1 VSCALHICCTC
12 SAKISLF
19 FPAHTLRVVSL
30 SSWMFQSPYTI
41 VTTPPCHKIIL
52 LKRLFLGSCFRRLDD
67 AFVLLVSLMFISN
80 RKVSFLSDN
89 CLDCRMNSVWWI
101 LLVTM
106 LSGLRSQT
114 RFLIRHGWLE
124 IMALSFVLF
133 HWDCFQFVLPFPWV
147 ALCCM
152 CV

>member
-1 VSCALHICCTC
+1 MSCALDICCTC

-19 FPAHTLRVVSL
+19 FPAYTLRVVNL
-30 SSWMFQSPYTI
+30 SSWMFQSPCTI

-52 LKRLFLGSCFRRLDD
+52 FKRLFLGSRFRRLDD
-67 AFVLLVSLMFISN
+67 AFVLLVCLMFLSN

-89 CLDCRMNSVWWI
+89 CLDCRMDSVWWI

-114 RFLIRHGWLE
+114 RFSIRHGWLE
-124 IMALSFVLF
+124 IMTLSFVLF

-147 ALCCM
+147 ALCCL
-152 CV
+152 